1 MVTAIFNP
9 DSTTSNVYGLWQYD
23 YGQTLRIQ
31 GLHLPSAVEIHFS
44 LQETGGTSVMRV
56 GVTKDGVTDV
66 IIPDSMLENDGAT
79 RNYEMFAFVYLTDVT
94 SGQTEYKIKLQVKS
108 RPKPEVP
115 GGGENPDIFHE
126 AVKKVKE
133 SADKAAESEKQAEG
147 WAHGWKDLPERA
159 QDNAKYYSDQAAA
172 DAKKTG
178 ADRKEV
184 ERLVE
189 SVSGI
194 DEQVAKVEN
203 LTKQAQ
209 TSATNAALSEQAAK
223 TAETNAQTAQ
233 AGAETAEGNAEL
245 AEQGA
250 KASEQAVEKAKQLV
264 TQMGQEVLNNKN
276 HVDQTAHEFTLTA
289 QQAVADVNNAG
300 QTQTERVQAAG
311 NTAVESVKTAQNTA
325 TKAVETAKADAVQV
339 VRAEGITQTGNV
351 TAEGQKQLTAVQQ
364 AAQEIVAD
372 REQIQMNKAD
382 IALLKDIA
390 VVEKVSGKTII
401 IEDASDF
408 PVKSLQGT
416 GKITITGK
424 NILNGQYNVFVPFS
438 AKAGT
443 VFTLLTNGQPSEGG
457 NIKFIG
463 EDNSE
468 VWFAIDKGETKVR
481 NFVAKDVKGFYDLLV
496 NKDGLSYCFSVG
508 DNDTYEEYKEQ
519 VVTMPI
525 PEEQLKSVHTNYPI
539 TVLTSENEITV
550 EYVADT
556 EKYIGKRIKEENQ
569 TLQNQIL
576 EIQSALISQKIS
588 GGGIKVTDSARMPIK
603 GFKVFGKSIQDGV
616 PTPDNPVPIV
626 NVGDNIKCCVSGKN
640 ICSSHQVDI
649 VWSKYAASLYVD
661 AELKPNTVYTFSY
674 NSNSIG
680 NSFYINENLTKEFH
694 AFDENGERIA
704 QTFTTKD
711 ILDKKDIRQY
721 SPGRGWIFLKNFKDN
736 APSEFA
742 EVQIEENSIAT
753 SYIPYTPIQS
763 LTLQTPTGLPG
774 LKVNKGGSYTDS
786 NGQRWVCD
794 EIDLERGK
802 YVQRV
807 ARYFPAESIITQITD
822 GGITSGKTIMVR
834 HRSESKSKKNFRCLS
849 NFLSKEERNI
859 WIKDIE
865 CYNHASDGYVDFRIN
880 KDRLSTVDE
889 AGIKDFCRKIDA
901 EIYYIL
907 ETPIETDLPPEE
919 IAAYKA
925 LHANYPTTVIT
936 NDAGAGMELTYITDT
951 KNYVDTKIAE
961 ISTAIVKGI

>member
-115 GGGENPDIFHE
+115 GGGEKPDIFHE
-126 AVKKVKE
+126 AVQKVKE

-147 WAHGWKDLPERA
+147 WAHGREDLPERA

-264 TQMGQEVLNNKN
+264 IQMGQEVLNNKN

-311 NTAVESVKTAQNTA
+311 NTAVESVKTAQDTA
-325 TKAVETAKADAVQV
+325 TKAVEAAKAEAVQA
-339 VRAEGITQTGNV
+339 VRTEGTTQTGTV
-351 TAEGQKQLTAVQQ
+351 TAEGTKQVQAVQQ

-372 REQIQMNKAD
+372 REQIEKNKVGIECLKQGKAD
-382 IALLKDIA
+382 AI
-390 VVEKVSGKTII
+390 VE
-401 IEDASDF
+401 
-408 PVKSLQGT
+408 
-416 GKITITGK
+416 
-424 NILNGQYNVFVPFS
+424 
-438 AKAGT
+438 T
-443 VFTLLTNGQPSEGG
+443 VL
-457 NIKFIG
+457 
-463 EDNSE
+463 
-468 VWFAIDKGETKVR
+468 GETVQ
-481 NFVAKDVKGFYDLLV
+481 AEDSSDLKFERL
-496 NKDGLSYCFSVG
+496 
-508 DNDTYEEYKEQ
+508 
-519 VVTMPI
+519 
-525 PEEQLKSVHTNYPI
+525 
-539 TVLTSENEITV
+539 
-550 EYVADT
+550 
-556 EKYIGKRIKEENQ
+556 RI
-569 TLQNQIL
+569 
-576 EIQSALISQKIS
+576 
-588 GGGIKVTDSARMPIK
+588 
-603 GFKVFGKSIQDGV
+603 FGKSIQDG
-616 PTPDNPVPIV
+616 TPSLESPVPIT
-626 NVGDNIKCCVSGKN
+626 NVGDKGNIKVEMTGKN
-640 ICSSHQVDI
+640 ICSSHQVD
-649 VWSKYAASLYVD
+649 VTWGKYSVALYVD

-674 NSNSIG
+674 NSNSAG
-680 NSFYINENLTKEFH
+680 NSFYINENLTKEFRT
-694 AFDENGERIA
+694 FDENGERIT

-711 ILDKKDIRQY
+711 ILDKKDTRQY
-721 SPGRGWIFLKNFKDN
+721 SPGRGWILLKNNKDN

-774 LKVNKGGSYTDS
+774 LKVNKGGNYTDENS
-786 NGQRWVCD
+786 QQWVCD

-807 ARYFPAESIITQITD
+807 GKYVFDGTETASNDWLPTIIVTMRSE
-822 GGITSGKTIMVR
+822 GITGKTGTGKLMTNYAELVFSNQTGR
-834 HRSESKSKKNFRCLS
+834 WFGFGTTKWKVNNAEELKAFLKSK
-849 NFLSKEERNI
+849 
-859 WIKDIE
+859 
-865 CYNHASDGYVDFRIN
+865 Y
-880 KDRLSTVDE
+880 DE
-889 AGIKDFCRKIDA
+889 GKPV
-901 EIYYIL
+901 EVQYIL
-907 ETPIETDLPPEE
+907 ASPIERDLTPEE

-925 LHANYPTTVIT
+925 LHTNYPTTVIS
-936 NDAGAGMELTYITDT
+936 NDESAYMEVSYVADT
-951 KNYVDTKIAE
+951 KNYIDKKFKE
-961 ISTAIVKGI
+961 LSQAIVNTQIALL